1 MRSEVGLNHPTL
13 LTPTVLLTHAFL
25 FFNTLCFMLSRY
37 CLRRPKGRSDAP
49 PMCRFGYPK
58 DPVEETHLEF
68 EEIKD
73 GRVHVKLVTRRNDPL
88 MNSHC
93 RIQMQGWRANV
104 DLQLILDKEAAVR
117 YMVKY
122 ASKPEKRS
130 DNAGEIFTS
139 IMGAEHG
146 DTAHRWRR
154 LMLKCVGNRDM
165 GAQETAHSILQ
176 LPMCRPGFEFAV
188 LSLDGS
194 RQLQLQ
200 NENQA
205 AFQKNIV
212 DMYAN
217 RREYME
223 NFQDVPNILDMSLVA
238 FAQTFDVKRQRLVK
252 RVNKA
257 VVRSYPQPSSNKDG
271 PNYGQYCKYMLIKFK
286 PWEGAPYNA
295 WGGNEDDHPLDEDFI
310 SAWNAFVV
318 SQVSI

>member
-1 MRSEVGLNHPTL
+1 MPHQCAALVTQK
-13 LTPTVLLTHAFL
+13 TPA
-25 FFNTLCFMLSRY
+25 
-37 CLRRPKGRSDAP
+37 
-49 PMCRFGYPK
+49 
-58 DPVEETHLEF
+58 EETHLEF

-73 GRVHVKLVTRRNDPL
+73 GRVHVKLATRRNDPL

-93 RIQMQGWRANV
+93 RIHMQGWRANV

-139 IMGAEHG
+139 IMGVEHG
-146 DTAHRWRR
+146 DTAHWWRR

-176 LPMCRPGFEFAV
+176 LPMCRLGFESAL

-194 RQLQLQ
+194 RQLQLH

-205 AFQKNIV
+205 AFQKNIL
-212 DMYAN
+212 DMFAN
-217 RREYME
+217 RREYIE

-238 FAQTFDVKRQRLVK
+238 FA
-252 RVNKA
+252 
-257 VVRSYPQPSSNKDG
+257 
-271 PNYGQYCKYMLIKFK
+271 
-286 PWEGAPYNA
+286 
-295 WGGNEDDHPLDEDFI
+295 
-310 SAWNAFVV
+310 
-318 SQVSI
+318 